1 MLYLLWVVLNIT
13 VALGL
18 FLLFFD
24 WLGFVKS
31 RFGLFVAILVG
42 VISIGAITNGQK
54 KLSEQ
59 KAEIISPCLTEIGVD
74 YDGYRGFERIALES
88 NLIQTV
94 YFDYFLCNSEKE
106 MSVSP
111 LTPLG
116 VSLSGLVL
124 GFDWE
129 TNHILKI
136 NGPEDE
142 GQVYKIHGR
151 LNWKLLGLQI
161 FAQSKEYE
169 VVILN

>member
-13 VALGL
+13 LVLGL
-18 FLLFFD
+18 FILFFD

-31 RFGLFVAILVG
+31 RFGWFIAILVG
-42 VISIGAITNGQK
+42 LISLGAITNGQK
-54 KLSEQ
+54 KISEQ
-59 KAEIISPCLTEIGVD
+59 EKEIISPCLTENGVN
-74 YDGYRGFERIALES
+74 YEGYRGFERLALES

-94 YFDYFLCNSEKE
+94 YFDYFLCNSQKE
-106 MSVSP
+106 VNVSA

-142 GQVYKIHGR
+142 GLEYKIHGR
-151 LNWKLLGLQI
+151 INWKLLGLQI

-169 VVILN
+169 VVLN